1 MEVKK
6 TEERRMKIWIATGGT
21 GGHVFPALSVAT
33 ELVKRGYSVTI
44 SADGRVKQMV
54 KDGKIRW
61 TNHVIV
67 RLFQRNISQED
78 IEKALLNGEIIEEY
92 ENDYPYPSCLVYGIN
107 LNNKVIHI
115 VCGLNEI
122 ELWIITAYYP
132 DNIKWE
138 DDLKTRKE
146 KK

>member
-1 MEVKK
+1 ME
-6 TEERRMKIWIATGGT
+6 RLNIN
-21 GGHVFPALSVAT
+21 
-33 ELVKRGYSVTI
+33 TI
-44 SADGRVKQMV
+44 KQMI

-107 LNNKVIHI
+107 LNDEVLHI

-138 DDLKTRKE
+138 EDLKKRKE
-146 KK
+146 KR